1 MKKTKI
7 IKILNLSGS
16 GFHFITNN
24 IFARIVSHPIIL
36 GFHQVKEKTSCL
48 LDKRV
53 GVINPADFK
62 KIILYLKRLGYK
74 FVSLEE
80 LLKTVNASQ
89 YKKVAA
95 VTFDDGF
102 KSIYDHAYPLMK
114 KLKIPFTLFL
124 TTSLLHPEK
133 LLWLHKLY
141 FCLDKMPRKQ
151 SNEIFAKY
159 LDSPQIER
167 SVIAN
172 LRKLGNTHKKG
183 LLFEFES
190 DIFEAADLSYA
201 RELSLIESLYL
212 SKEELLEMI
221 HNGMTVGLH
230 GHKHLPL
237 TSLNEKE
244 TKQEVFTSLEIIK
257 MELKSDPLFYALPF
271 GTSNNFINNIV
282 KELGLLGILTTQA
295 KIISDA
301 TSDISMLPRILVRE
315 GFSDFLR
322 TLNWVYLNYI
332 FHNIPIIFINQS
344 AASDT
349 SDK

>member
-16 GFHFITNN
+16 GFHFITNLL
-24 IFARIVSHPIIL
+24 FARIVNRPIIL

-62 KIILYLKRLGYK
+62 KVILYLKRLGYK

-80 LLKTVNASQ
+80 LLKTVNTSKH
-89 YKKVAA
+89 KKVAA

-102 KSIYDHAYPLMK
+102 KSVYDHAYPLMK

-124 TTSLLHPEK
+124 TTSLLHTEK

-141 FCLDKMPRKQ
+141 FCLDKMPLKQ

-159 LDSPQIER
+159 LDSNKMENN
-167 SVIAN
+167 VYAN
-172 LRKLGNTHKKG
+172 LRKLGHIHKKG
-183 LLFEFES
+183 LLFDFVS

-201 RELSLIESLYL
+201 RESSLIKSLYL

-221 HNGMTVGLH
+221 HNGMSVGLH

-244 TKQEVFTSLEIIK
+244 TKQEILTSLEIIK
-257 MELKSDPLFYALPF
+257 KELKSDPLFYALPF
-271 GTSNNFINNIV
+271 GTSNNYINNIV

-301 TSDISMLPRILVRE
+301 SSDIPMLPRILVRE
-315 GFSDFLR
+315 GFSDFMR
-322 TLNWVYLNYI
+322 TLNLIYLNYI
-332 FHNIPIIFINQS
+332 FQRISRIKRKSQNWKNKP
-344 AASDT
+344 
-349 SDK
+349 